1 MNLIEK
7 MTGYKATDENM
18 RCKSYQ
24 FELGKEYVHDGKL
37 VMCESGFHFCT
48 HPSGVWAYYNEPGT
62 RVFKIEAYDVHPV
75 CLGSGAIV
83 KYVAKRIKF
92 IEEVK
97 IEGEGNTGDYNT
109 GNYNTGDCNTGDG
122 NTGNWNTGNWNTGN
136 WNTGD
141 CNTGHWNT
149 GNRNTGNSNTGNYN
163 TGDFNTGDGNTGN
176 WNTGDGNTG
185 YWNTG
190 NKNIG
195 DRNTGDW
202 NTGDGNTGDGN
213 TGNWNT
219 GIGNATNRSSG
230 FFCDIE
236 HKVLSFN
243 IQTNL
248 TYNAYMRKYPEV
260 INLSK
265 ELLKDKPIDFEKYK
279 RLPGITEEKLKALHK
294 KFIDRSTK

>member
-109 GNYNTGDCNTGDG
+109 GNYNTGD
-122 NTGNWNTGNWNTGN
+122 
-136 WNTGD
+136 
-141 CNTGHWNT
+141 
-149 GNRNTGNSNTGNYN
+149 
-163 TGDFNTGDGNTGN
+163 F
-176 WNTGDGNTG
+176 
-185 YWNTG
+185 
-190 NKNIG
+190 
-195 DRNTGDW
+195 
-202 NTGDGNTGDGN
+202 NTGDGN